1 MNESAYRSNLVKD
14 IEQMFPGCVV
24 IYNDPRY
31 RQGIPDLLV
40 LFRGTWFMLE
50 VKISKN
56 ARAQPNQAYYV
67 ERFNEMSYAAFI
79 YPENEKQVLDE
90 LQQSFS
96 DRR

>member
-1 MNESAYRSNLVKD
+1 MNESAYRANLVKD

-40 LFRGTWFMLE
+40 LFRDRWLMLE
-50 VKISKN
+50 VKISKAAS
-56 ARAQPNQAYYV
+56 ARPNQEYYV

-79 YPENEKQVLDE
+79 YPENEKEVFNDLRRVLG
-90 LQQSFS
+90 
-96 DRR
+96 